1 MAGPDR
7 KKMTEDRKE
16 KLRSDR
22 RPTGL
27 APSRGKDMAPSAP
40 SAPSARGGGGGS
52 SFEDLLAMMPIDT
65 LEERIRKSYGPDAPK
80 RTGAGGEE
88 LPPGL
93 KKGGKVE
100 VKRGRAY
107 KGTF

>member
-7 KKMTEDRKE
+7 KKMTENRKAR
-16 KLRSDR
+16 LRSDR
-22 RPTGL
+22 RPKGL
-27 APSRGKDMAPSAP
+27 APSKGNAPS
-40 SAPSARGGGGGS
+40 SGGGGS

>member
-1 MAGPDR
+1 
-7 KKMTEDRKE
+7 
-16 KLRSDR
+16 
-22 RPTGL
+22 
-27 APSRGKDMAPSAP
+27 
-40 SAPSARGGGGGS
+40 
-52 SFEDLLAMMPIDT
+52 MMPIDT
-65 LEERIRKSYGPDAPK
+65 LEERILKSYGPDAPK